1 MGEAFESIRR
11 GLNEVVQHAR
21 GQRAGGKA
29 CRPVAVNV
37 AEASSEQAF
46 KLRKATFRGQ
56 GLSPE
61 AEKLDAAG
69 LLELANERRGR

>member
-11 GLNEVVQHAR
+11 GLNEAVQHAR
-21 GQRAGGKA
+21 GQRAGFKA
-29 CRPVAVNV
+29 CRPAAVNV

-46 KLRKATFRGQ
+46 KLRKATFGGQ

-61 AEKLDAAG
+61 AARLDAAG
-69 LLELANERRGR
+69 LYELANERRNS

>member
-11 GLNEVVQHAR
+11 GLNEAVQHAR
-21 GQRAGGKA
+21 GQRAVVKA
-29 CRPVAVNV
+29 CRLVAVNV

-46 KLRKATFRGQ
+46 KLRKATFGGQ

-61 AEKLDAAG
+61 AARLDAAG
-69 LLELANERRGR
+69 LYELANERRNS